1 MTMLISSMQDSS
13 PGWWVWLCCRLRSC
27 SLRERVSWRT
37 ISADSIRCIEIH
49 HRLGQT
55 AFVLLLIH
63 PVAHALRFI
72 PERFDRALLFLLPSH
87 EKLAVNLGAY
97 AFWGLVPLMIL
108 TLFVKIPYDE
118 WKLSHKF
125 LGLVLVFG
133 TIHILT
139 IESTRGRPV
148 AVLQNP
154 LLRYYM
160 LGLAA
165 LGVISFCY
173 KLIVLPLLS
182 RRCMYKV
189 KAVKR
194 FSDEVLQ
201 IELSPR
207 RRRVTFTPG
216 QFVFVTFYQEGLS
229 REAHPFTICT
239 VPEQKDVE
247 LTVKALGDFTN
258 ALHRQLRSGAG
269 AKVEGPMAA
278 SIIGWGRLSRSGSPR
293 ASVSRPF

>member
-1 MTMLISSMQDSS
+1 
-13 PGWWVWLCCRLRSC
+13 
-27 SLRERVSWRT
+27 
-37 ISADSIRCIEIH
+37 
-49 HRLGQT
+49 
-55 AFVLLLIH
+55 
-63 PVAHALRFI
+63 
-72 PERFDRALLFLLPSH
+72 
-87 EKLAVNLGAY
+87 
-97 AFWGLVPLMIL
+97 MIL
-108 TLFVKIPYDE
+108 TLFVKIPYDK

-182 RRCMYKV
+182 RRYMYKV

-216 QFVFVTFYQEGLS
+216 QFVFVPSIRKAFRARRILS
-229 REAHPFTICT
+229 PSARYRNRRM
-239 VPEQKDVE
+239 
-247 LTVKALGDFTN
+247 LN
-258 ALHRQLRSGAG
+258 
-269 AKVEGPMAA
+269 
-278 SIIGWGRLSRSGSPR
+278 
-293 ASVSRPF
+293 

>member
-1 MTMLISSMQDSS
+1 MAELDKMY
-13 PGWWVWLCCRLRSC
+13 R
-27 SLRERVSWRT
+27 
-37 ISADSIRCIEIH
+37 IH

-173 KLIVLPLLS
+173 KLIVLPLLT
-182 RRCMYKV
+182 RRHLYTV
-189 KAVKR
+189 KAVGKLNE
-194 FSDEVLQ
+194 EVLQ

-229 REAHPFTICT
+229 REAHPFTICP

-258 ALHRQLRSGAG
+258 ALHRQLRGGA
-269 AKVEGPMAA
+269 VRRWRDLMAA
-278 SIIGWGRLSRSGSPR
+278 
-293 ASVSRPF
+293 